1 MGSRDVLLWNSPSH
15 TRSCSIFL
23 YEVIKVSQV
32 CTGLANLHLNKH
44 RGPLKSQ
51 RILKCDHLRDLL
63 DSSVSHAFPNRL
75 GTLSAS
81 NRHFVISFLQ
91 ECKVAAFSLPLPL
104 FVVPENV
111 RKV

>member
-23 YEVIKVSQV
+23 YEVIKISQV
-32 CTGLANLHLNKH
+32 RTGSANLHLNKH

-51 RILKCDHLRDLL
+51 RILKCDHLRDIL

-81 NRHFVISFLQ
+81 NLHFIPTRMQSGGIQ
-91 ECKVAAFSLPLPL
+91 SAPSPLCCSRERE
-104 FVVPENV
+104 ENV
-111 RKV
+111 T